1 MAMEIAQE
9 TGEEV
14 AKLCQDFTTYYI
26 GALVNAKLEDL
37 MDTAVSSVM
46 PDGLDA
52 IMSGDDAGDE
62 QGDDVVEEKGD
73 DEEADDE
80 EEKGD
85 GVPFASGVCV
95 IAYKTG
101 RGPDNVDHRYYDIA
115 GWSLK
120 PKGSVIQKAVA
131 RHTQLLRFT
140 KELKKAVKATPAASF
155 PAKKLATKRTAEFY
169 KERMKQ
175 IHTYFETITVSR
187 EVTESEV
194 FLQQF
199 ELQTDEE
206 AEFLNGIFFEALQSM
221 CEDMNINWNSA
232 KSRAE
237 RVGIDL
243 DAVEMLK
250 VVAIEKLG
258 KEAVSKLRAIDPPS
272 YLPGKLKGRFMS
284 KAEAKLFGVIGTTVE
299 TAWKGCSAAFDEVAK
314 TINAIL
320 EKALEKIRELISKTL
335 EPLGNI
341 VKEKFKALQEAVTI
355 TNDDLQAKDFD
366 FIARF
371 KPVGAA
377 LTAIK
382 AKEGKLTEVVT
393 ALLASIDEMQ
403 NCHQFVGYL
412 QYNLGDPDGLVQF
425 VPFLADLQS
434 NHYRLTIAL
443 TDCAYIIG
451 RATVRAFLPI
461 VAYLD
466 SACDSFDAEKH
477 KELLRAAVRESG
489 RKLAIDYFSLPT
501 TLRRSTWYCGRY
513 TEQLILKLARNT
525 IRGIADLIA
534 SFATTWDPIDAAS
547 ANKTFVDSLRGPL
560 NAFLNVSVAAWLN
573 VVRRSMQDM
582 ISAKVYEGIG
592 SVVDELC
599 GKLDELCSALPEPF
613 NKFLKPGALIKY
625 MFNKLVMNAVVFGV
639 KQMAKP
645 TEALLYAED
654 ADAAPKAMDEQLCR
668 SLRWAPD
675 IRKDDISFEPE
686 KNDENEEEDLGDEE
700 APDSPGMSPQ
710 EAPDSPAP
718 DSGDEKEV
726 AASPEAEAEAE
737 PEAEAEAAAEP
748 EAKEEAKPEAE
759 AAGDANVEAAADA
772 EADAG
777 GDE

>member
-1 MAMEIAQE
+1 MEIVQE
-9 TGEEV
+9 VGEEV
-14 AKLCQDFTTYYI
+14 GKLCKDFTVFYI

-37 MDTAVSSVM
+37 MDNAVSAVM

-52 IMSGDDAGDE
+52 IMSGDDQGDE
-62 QGDDVVEEKGD
+62 QADDVVEEKGD
-73 DEEADDE
+73 GDDE
-80 EEKGD
+80 EDEKGD
-85 GVPFASGVCV
+85 AKPFASGVCV

-120 PKGSVIQKAVA
+120 PKGSVITKAVK
-131 RHTQLLRFT
+131 RHTQLLGFT
-140 KELKKAVKATPAASF
+140 KDLKKAVKATPAAPF

-175 IHTYFETITVSR
+175 IHNYFETVTVSR
-187 EVTESEV
+187 EVTESDK
-194 FLQQF
+194 FLEF
-199 ELQTDEE
+199 FKLQSDDE
-206 AEFLNGIFFEALQSM
+206 AEFLDGIFFDALQSM
-221 CEDMNINWNSA
+221 CEEMNINWNA
-232 KSRAE
+232 ACSRAE
-237 RVGIDL
+237 RVGIEMDK
-243 DAVEMLK
+243 VEMLK

-258 KEAVSKLRAIDPPS
+258 KDAVSKLRAIDPPN
-272 YLPGKLKGRFMS
+272 YLPGKLKGRYMS
-284 KAEAKLFGVIGTTVE
+284 KAEAKLFGVIGTSVE
-299 TAWKGCSAAFDEVAK
+299 AGWKTCEVAFDEVAK
-314 TINAIL
+314 TINAVL
-320 EKALEKIRELISKTL
+320 EKAMEKINELISKTL

-341 VKEKFKALQEAVTI
+341 VKGKFEALQAAVTI
-355 TNDDLQAKDFD
+355 NNDDLQGRDFD
-366 FIARF
+366 FISRF

-377 LTAIK
+377 LDAIK
-382 AKEGKLTEVVT
+382 AKKGKLTEVVT
-393 ALLASIDEMQ
+393 NLLDSIDEMEA
-403 NCHQFVGYL
+403 CYKYVGYL
-412 QYNLGDPDGLVQF
+412 QYNLGDPDGLVQY

-466 SACDSFDAEKH
+466 SACDSFDADKH

-489 RKLAIDYFSLPT
+489 RKLAIDYFSLPS

-534 SFATTWDPIDAAS
+534 SFASTWDPVDAAS

-560 NAFLNVSVAAWLN
+560 NAFLNESVSAWLN

-582 ISAKVYEGIG
+582 ISNKVFETIG
-592 SVVDELC
+592 SVVDELST
-599 GKLDELCSALPEPF
+599 KLDELCSALPEPF

-625 MFNKLVMNAVVFGV
+625 MFNKLVMNAVVLGV
-639 KQMAKP
+639 KQMAKG

-668 SLRWAPD
+668 SLRWAPY

-686 KNDENEEEDLGDEE
+686 KNDEDEDDGGD
-700 APDSPGMSPQ
+700 

-718 DSGDEKEV
+718 EEEE
-726 AASPEAEAEAE
+726 AASPEAADNGGA
-737 PEAEAEAAAEP
+737 
-748 EAKEEAKPEAE
+748 
-759 AAGDANVEAAADA
+759 DAAD
-772 EADAG
+772 ADAG
-777 GDE
+777 GDAAGGDE